1 MEQEYINVY
10 NKMPKA
16 VQRNINHY
24 KSNYNNCSRNGNQA
38 HIWILQA
45 RAYTFALHDVGF
57 ITDVERKSLL
67 RYVISD

>member
-1 MEQEYINVY
+1 MEQEYIDVY

-16 VQRNINHY
+16 VQRNISHY
-24 KSNYNNCSRNGNQA
+24 KEGYNNEQNVNQA

-57 ITDVERKSLL
+57 ITDEERKSLL
-67 RYVISD
+67 RYVVSD

>member
-1 MEQEYINVY
+1 MEQEYIDVY

-16 VQRNINHY
+16 VRRNISHY
-24 KSNYNNCSRNGNQA
+24 KEGYNNYRPNVNQA

-57 ITDVERKSLL
+57 ITDAERKSLL
-67 RYVISD
+67 RYVIDD